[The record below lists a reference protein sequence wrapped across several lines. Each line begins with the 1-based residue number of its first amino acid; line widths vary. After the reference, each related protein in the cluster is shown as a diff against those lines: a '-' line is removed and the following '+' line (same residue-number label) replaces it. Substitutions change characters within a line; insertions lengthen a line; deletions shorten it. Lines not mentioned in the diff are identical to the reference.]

1 MDVTSRQRDMSMR
14 VANRIYITWFLC
26 NGHAAAYSIESPSGR
41 YDSAASASK
50 VERFE
55 QDYLYGIKL
64 ASWTIM
70 IPLFGE
76 MNYSGMEADFG
87 NYLYEIVQHYLA
99 ERVHEAWA
107 QD

>member
-1 MDVTSRQRDMSMR
+1 MPRE
-14 VANRIYITWFLC
+14 RIPPSKVERGPSNEIVCSIVSVLYEIYSIMQMALGPETHEAWIDYSTTVLC

-64 ASWTIM
+64 AS
-70 IPLFGE
+70 
-76 MNYSGMEADFG
+76 
-87 NYLYEIVQHYLA
+87 
-99 ERVHEAWA
+99 
-107 QD
+107 

>member
-1 MDVTSRQRDMSMR
+1 MEMALGPETHEAWIDYSTTV
-14 VANRIYITWFLC
+14 LC

-76 MNYSGMEADFG
+76 MNYSGMEA
-87 NYLYEIVQHYLA
+87 EIVIK
-99 ERVHEAWA
+99 R
-107 QD
+107 

>member
-1 MDVTSRQRDMSMR
+1 MEMALGPETHEAWIDYSTTV
-14 VANRIYITWFLC
+14 LC

-64 ASWTIM
+64 AS
-70 IPLFGE
+70 
-76 MNYSGMEADFG
+76 
-87 NYLYEIVQHYLA
+87 
-99 ERVHEAWA
+99 
-107 QD
+107 